1 MRYLPDYNPTWS
13 DGCTIAPL
21 IPEKQRKRFQMWMVN
36 AINSEDVAISLHLAC
51 VAHDHAYYYG
61 GSVEDRLAADKLFL
75 EQMKE
80 AGAPFWFRHAA
91 YRAVRMWGGPSWRQK
106 GVSWS
111 YGGSYFKYGL
121 PAIPVCE
128 IRAPGAV
135 QRIKPTLELL
145 SADAWPF
152 QEPRCECPNFT
163 FLFPWEDD
171 FDKGVICG
179 GCGKEFKYNRSES

>member
-1 MRYLPDYNPTWS
+1 MRYLPSYDPTWS

-36 AINSEDVAISLHLAC
+36 AINSEDVAIALHLAC
-51 VAHDHAYYYG
+51 VVHDHAYYYG

-91 YRAVRMWGGPSWRQK
+91 YRAVRMWGGPKWRQQ

-111 YGGSYFKYGL
+111 YGGSYFRYGL
-121 PAIPVCE
+121 PAIPVSE
-128 IRAPGAV
+128 IRAPGVA
-135 QRIKPTLELL
+135 QESEGILYATF
-145 SADAWPF
+145 ADHWPYK
-152 QEPRCECPNFT
+152 EPRCDCPDFT
-163 FLFPWEDD
+163 LILPWQDD
-171 FDKGVICG
+171 FDQGMFCGV
-179 GCGKEFKYNRSES
+179 CGKTFTEMRGES